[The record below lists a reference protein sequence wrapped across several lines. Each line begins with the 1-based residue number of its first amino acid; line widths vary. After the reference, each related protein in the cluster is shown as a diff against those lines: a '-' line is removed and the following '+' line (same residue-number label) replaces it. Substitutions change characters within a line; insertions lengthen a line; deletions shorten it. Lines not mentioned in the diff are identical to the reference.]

1 MTQEAPNAD
10 NTILVGKIVSSFG
23 VRGQLKMVAITGNIE
38 HFCRKIKTV
47 FLGPKFQAYPVR
59 QAFEHKPGLLVVG
72 LLGITDRDAAEELR
86 GLEVFIRESDAA
98 PLEDGE
104 YFIHQLY
111 NLRVELEDGSA
122 FGTVREVLETG
133 ANEVLV
139 VARPNQADV
148 LLPMIKDV
156 VKNLD
161 IPNGRIVVHILEGLL
176 PES

>member
-23 VRGQLKMVAITGNIE
+23 VRGQLKMTTITSHID
-38 HFCRKIKTV
+38 HFCRKVKTIY
-47 FLGPKFQAYPVR
+47 LGPKFQAYPIR
-59 QAFEHKPGLLVVG
+59 QAFEHKPGLLVIG
-72 LLGITDRDAAEELR
+72 LLGVTDRDAAEEFR

-111 NLRVELEDGSA
+111 NLRVELEDGTE
-122 FGTVREVLETG
+122 FGRVREVLETG
-133 ANEVLV
+133 ANDVLV
-139 VARPNQADV
+139 VARPNLPEV

-156 VKNLD
+156 VVNLD
-161 IPNGRIVVHILEGLL
+161 IPNGRIVVHILEGLI
-176 PES
+176 PEN